1 MNSMAA
7 TPSNLMPEHDFFA
20 LEGTI
25 DAQSE
30 PFFRDLPA
38 RVRHPQVRFDFSRAG
53 RINSMG
59 IALLLRCFKDI
70 RQARETEILL
80 EGLSPTNSMLFKMT
94 GVFLLAKPVPAGG
107 NGREGAQ

>member
-1 MNSMAA
+1 MNR
-7 TPSNLMPEHDFFA
+7 PSSSPTIVPAQHDYFA

-30 PFFRDLPA
+30 RLLKELPA
-38 RVRHPQVRFDFSRAG
+38 KVRYPLVRFDFAKAG

-70 RQARETEILL
+70 GCKAEIRLV
-80 EGLSPTNSMLFKMT
+80 GLTPMHTMLFKMT
-94 GVFLLAKPVPAGG
+94 GVFLLATPVVKGTDA
-107 NGREGAQ
+107 REGGA

>member
-1 MNSMAA
+1 MNTQPTESF
-7 TPSNLMPEHDFFA
+7 DYFA

-30 PFFRDLPA
+30 SYFRDLPA
-38 RVRHPQVRFDFSRAG
+38 KVRFGLVRFDFARAG

-70 RQARETEILL
+70 RDKKKAEIRL
-80 EGLSPTNSMLFKMT
+80 EGLTPMHSMLFKMT
-94 GVFLLAKPVPAGG
+94 GVFLLASPVVSEAGG
-107 NGREGAQ
+107 KEGTA

>member
-1 MNSMAA
+1 MNSQPA
-7 TPSNLMPEHDFFA
+7 ERFDYFA

-30 PFFRDLPA
+30 GYFKDLPA
-38 RVRHPQVRFDFSRAG
+38 KVRFSLVRFDFAKAG

-70 RQARETEILL
+70 REKNKAEILL
-80 EGLSPTNSMLFKMT
+80 EGLSPMHTMLFKMT
-94 GVFLLAKPVPAGG
+94 GVFLLASPVVSGASGKGG
-107 NGREGAQ
+107 MA